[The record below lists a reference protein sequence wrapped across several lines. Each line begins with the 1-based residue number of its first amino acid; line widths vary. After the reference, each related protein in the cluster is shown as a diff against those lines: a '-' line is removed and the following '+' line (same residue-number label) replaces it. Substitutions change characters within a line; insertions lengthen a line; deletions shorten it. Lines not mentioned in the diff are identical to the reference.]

1 MKKVIIGTLCMLM
14 VVTTMAQSKKEKAVA
29 SAVEQLKLAMESG
42 NRADLEKITSEQLSY
57 GHSGGHVENKA
68 EFVENLASGNGD
80 FVKIELSEQTISVH
94 GKTAIVRHNLNA
106 TTNDKGKGP
115 AEVHL
120 KILLV
125 FVHEKDGWKMLAR
138 QAVKN
143 VK

>member
-1 MKKVIIGTLCMLM
+1 MKKTMLVLLM
-14 VVTTMAQSKKEKAVA
+14 GCFFSVTMAQGKKEKAVEK
-29 SAVEQLKLAMESG
+29 AVEQLRLAMESG
-42 NRADLEKITSEQLSY
+42 NRADLEKITAAQLSY
-57 GHSGGHVENKA
+57 GHSGGHVETQS

-80 FVKIELSEQTISVH
+80 FVKIELSEQTIQVI

-106 TTNDKGKGP
+106 TTNDKGKGLQ
-115 AEVHL
+115 EVHL

-125 FVHEKDGWKMLAR
+125 FIKEKDGWKMLAR